1 MRPFT
6 STTEATTI
14 AAERQPTTHEPASTS
29 TIVLFTLGIV
39 LFWAAMYVYTPVFP
53 VYAGVLGA
61 SMTTVGLAVGAYGLT
76 QMLLRIP
83 LGIWSD
89 ALGKRRAFVVIG
101 MVICGLAAVGFAFS
115 PSPAWLVI
123 FRGVMG
129 ISAATWVCSTILF
142 TSYFPGRHPSIPL
155 SIMTFASAS
164 GQLLGVS
171 TGGEIAQRLGWIAP
185 FWASVILSV
194 LGALVL
200 FRVPE
205 DVTARAMPISREG
218 MVRTA
223 RSRSLIL
230 ACLLGVV
237 MQYVAWSTINGFT
250 PVLAAE
256 RFAATRSQLGYLTTT
271 GLLAYVV
278 ITLFTPRLVAR
289 IGEAPTLALSLA
301 LLAAGILPTP
311 WVNSLGGLAV
321 LQVINGVGRGFLYPL
336 LLSLSIKTTAPQDRA
351 SAMGVFQ
358 ATYGFGMFVGP
369 SFSGGIAEA
378 FGLDAVFILC
388 GLLCVA
394 SLPLVAWSAR
404 RVIAR

>member
-1 MRPFT
+1 
-6 STTEATTI
+6 
-14 AAERQPTTHEPASTS
+14 
-29 TIVLFTLGIV
+29 
-39 LFWAAMYVYTPVFP
+39 
-53 VYAGVLGA
+53 
-61 SMTTVGLAVGAYGLT
+61 
-76 QMLLRIP
+76 
-83 LGIWSD
+83 
-89 ALGKRRAFVVIG
+89 
-101 MVICGLAAVGFAFS
+101 
-115 PSPAWLVI
+115 
-123 FRGVMG
+123 
-129 ISAATWVCSTILF
+129 
-142 TSYFPGRHPSIPL
+142 
-155 SIMTFASAS
+155 MTFASAS

-205 DVTARAMPISREG
+205 DVTARAMPVSREG

-311 WVNSLGGLAV
+311 WVSSLGGLAV

-369 SFSGGIAEA
+369 SFSGSIAEA